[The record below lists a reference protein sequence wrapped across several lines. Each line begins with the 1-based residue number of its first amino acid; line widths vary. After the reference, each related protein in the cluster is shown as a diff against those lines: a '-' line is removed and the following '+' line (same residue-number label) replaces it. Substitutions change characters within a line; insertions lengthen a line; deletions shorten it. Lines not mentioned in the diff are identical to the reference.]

1 MRVSAILLVLFL
13 VEGCTNDYGNF
24 RFPRVH
30 AALGDAGA
38 REGGATD
45 GG

>member
-13 VEGCTNDYGNF
+13 LEGCTNDYGNF
-24 RFPRVH
+24 RFPRGRAPLV
-30 AALGDAGA
+30 DAGA
-38 REGGATD
+38 DHGGATD